1 MAAEVDKLGIPAD
14 EAIRVFVRIRP
25 LNKRELSENQVIG
38 WQYTDT
44 AMLEETPNG
53 QRAYVYDRCF
63 DTKVNNTFVYE
74 IVGKRLVMKV
84 TNRVRSKQRFLHHH
98 LHSLSPLLFL

>member
-1 MAAEVDKLGIPAD
+1 MAE
-14 EAIRVFVRIRP
+14 EANIQVFVRIRP
-25 LNKRELSENQVIG
+25 LNKRELAENQVIG

-63 DTKVNNTFVYE
+63 DTKVNNTEVYE
-74 IVGKRLVMKV
+74 IVGKRLVQKV
-84 TNRVRSKQRFLHHH
+84 RLT
-98 LHSLSPLLFL
+98 PI